1 MRRTN
6 NIGVLALGLAS
17 SIRGILADLTW
28 PSAYDEIEDIMF
40 LNNGYNAREFPI
52 LLQPCTIV
60 KEPGHSIAAGL
71 IRTAFHDMAPHN
83 AYTGVGGVD
92 ASIGFELDS
101 SIYPTNTGIAF
112 NNTMHFYS
120 QFFNGRAPMA
130 DLVNVGLYQA
140 VRACGGPI
148 VPVRAGRVDATG
160 PGPVGVPQP
169 TDPIPQMIGEF
180 RRMGFSP
187 EEMIAMVACG
197 HSIGGVHSA
206 EHPDIVPPYTTPL
219 GVQDLDSTNATFDN
233 AVVTEYLDGTT
244 QNPLVVGAN
253 PAAYSDGR
261 IFGLNNRRTVSALAD
276 PNAYANTCSGILAK
290 MVNTVPN
297 GVQLSDVIAPYELKP
312 SNLQLNVAAD
322 GQTLQFTGELR
333 IHTNSLPSSSI
344 SSVQVVYKDR
354 TGAASDA
361 YTIAASVLG
370 DANGFDDTFTFYGF
384 EGTIPALTSISS
396 FTVIVTLT
404 SGSTQTFDNNGQGY
418 PISDAIFTQ
427 TSYSSLAATDGSG
440 NQQLTV
446 FAAARNSETYGPV
459 TLSVDLINPITYNNL
474 PTVSSVPTPMTSVCA
489 GQYYTF
495 YSATFGVPAAGA
507 NFTKYDVSASCNGA
521 TVSDS
526 FNSLAGLPLTAS
538 ATPSCGAAPSKRAV
552 NFSA

>member
-6 NIGVLALGLAS
+6 NIGFLALGLAS
-17 SIRGILADLTW
+17 SIQGISAGPTW
-28 PSAYDEIEDIMF
+28 PSAYDEIEDLMF

-52 LLQPCTIV
+52 LLQPCTIA

-71 IRTAFHDMAPHN
+71 IRTAFHDMAPHD
-83 AYTGVGGVD
+83 ASTGVGGVD

-101 SIYPTNTGIAF
+101 NIYPTNTGIAF
-112 NNTMHFYS
+112 NNTLHFYS
-120 QFFNGRAPMA
+120 QFFSSRAPMA
-130 DLVNVGLYQA
+130 DLINVGLYQA

-169 TDPIPQMIGEF
+169 TDPMPQMIGEF

-187 EEMIAMVACG
+187 EEMVAMVACG
-197 HSIGGVHSA
+197 HSIGGVHSE
-206 EHPDIVPPYTTPL
+206 EHPDIVPPGSTPL

-244 QNPLVVGAN
+244 RNPLVVGAN
-253 PAAYSDGR
+253 PKAYSDGR
-261 IFGLNNRRTVSALAD
+261 IFGLNDRQTVSGLAD
-276 PNAYANTCSGILAK
+276 PYAYANACSGIFAK
-290 MVNTVPN
+290 MINTVPA

-322 GQTLQFTGELR
+322 GQNLQFTGELR

-354 TGAASDA
+354 TGAAGDG
-361 YTIAASVLG
+361 YTIQASVLG

-384 EGTIPALTSISS
+384 EGTIPASTSISS
-396 FTVIVTLT
+396 FTVIVSLT

-418 PISDAIFTQ
+418 AISDKIFAQ
-427 TSYSSLAATDGSG
+427 TSYSSLAAADASD

-446 FAAARNSETYGPV
+446 YAAARTGETYDPV
-459 TLSVDLINPITYNNL
+459 TLSVDLINPITYNDL

-507 NFTKYDVSASCNGA
+507 NFTKYDVSTSSNGE

-526 FNSLAGLPLTAS
+526 FKSLAGLPLTAS
-538 ATPSCGAAPSKRAV
+538 ASPSCSGSWNKRAV

>member
-17 SIRGILADLTW
+17 SIRGISAGLTW

-71 IRTAFHDMAPHN
+71 IRTAFHDMAPHD
-83 AYTGVGGVD
+83 ASTGVGGVD

-120 QFFNGRAPMA
+120 QFFNSRAPMA

-169 TDPIPQMIGEF
+169 TDPMPQMIGEF

-187 EEMIAMVACG
+187 EEMVAMVACG

-206 EHPDIVPPYTTPL
+206 EHPDIVPPYSTPL

-244 QNPLVVGAN
+244 KNPLVVGAN

-276 PNAYANTCSGILAK
+276 PNAYAGACSGILAK
-290 MVNTVPN
+290 MVNTVPA

-312 SNLQLNVAAD
+312 ASLQLNVAAD
-322 GQTLQFTGELR
+322 GQNLQFTGELR
-333 IHTNSLPSSSI
+333 IHTNGLPSSSI
-344 SSVQVVYKDR
+344 SSVQLVYKDR
-354 TGAASDA
+354 TGAANDA
-361 YTIAASVLG
+361 YTIAASALG

-384 EGTIPALTSISS
+384 EGTIPAQTSISS
-396 FTVIVTLT
+396 FTVVVSLT

-418 PISDAIFTQ
+418 PVSDSIFAQ

-446 FAAARNSETYGPV
+446 FAAARNGETYDPV

-507 NFTKYDVSASCNGA
+507 NFTKYDVTASSNGA
-521 TVSDS
+521 TVPDS
-526 FNSLAGLPLTAS
+526 FKSLGGLPLTAS
-538 ATPSCGAAPSKRAV
+538 AAPSCGAAKRAV
-552 NFSA
+552 NFNA

>member
-6 NIGVLALGLAS
+6 NIGLLALGLAS
-17 SIRGILADLTW
+17 SIKGISAGLTW

-71 IRTAFHDMAPHN
+71 IRTAFHDMAPHD
-83 AYTGVGGVD
+83 ASTGIGGVD

-101 SIYPTNTGIAF
+101 NIYPTNTGIAF

-120 QFFNGRAPMA
+120 QFFNSRAPMA

-140 VRACGGPI
+140 VRACGGPV

-169 TDPIPQMIGEF
+169 TDQMPKMIGEF

-187 EEMIAMVACG
+187 EEMVAMVACG

-206 EHPDIVPPYTTPL
+206 EHPDIVPPYSTPL
-219 GVQDLDSTNATFDN
+219 GVQDLDYTNATFDN

-244 QNPLVVGAN
+244 KNPLVVGAN

-261 IFGLNNRRTVSALAD
+261 IFGLNKRQTVSALAD
-276 PNAYANTCSGILAK
+276 PNAYASTCSGILAR
-290 MVNTVPN
+290 MVNTVPA
-297 GVQLSDVIAPYELKP
+297 GVQLSDAIAPYDLKP

-322 GQTLQFTGELR
+322 GQNLEFTGELR

-344 SSVQVVYKDR
+344 ASVQVVYKDR
-354 TGAASDA
+354 TGASNNGR
-361 YTIAASVLG
+361 TIAASALG

-384 EGTIPALTSISS
+384 EGTIPAMTSISS
-396 FTVIVTLT
+396 FTVVATLT
-404 SGSTQTFDNNGQGY
+404 SGSTQSFDNNGQGY
-418 PISDAIFTQ
+418 PISDKIFAQ

-446 FAAARNSETYGPV
+446 FAAVRTGETSEPV

-474 PTVSSVPTPMTSVCA
+474 PTVSTVPTPMTNVCA

-507 NFTKYDVSASCNGA
+507 NFTKYDVTTSSNGA

-526 FNSLAGLPLTAS
+526 FKNLAGLPVTAS
-538 ATPSCGAAPSKRAV
+538 TAPSCGAASSKRAI